1 MRREVRAVTREE
13 RNVLAFIT
21 AGILLGSIPL
31 PEPESGPSPGEIPEE
46 AAPVVETDLFP
57 IDLNTAGPELLEE
70 LPGIGAAKA
79 KAIVDLRA
87 ERGAFRTVEE
97 LEDVHGIG
105 DRTVDR
111 LRDLVSVSGP
121 PDSSRDR
128 ERHTLVQPPRNA
140 APGEPD
146 PLQGSARAG
155 QEAAEVLR
163 GHPGHE
169 PREAGADV
177 GG

>member
-1 MRREVRAVTREE
+1 VTREE
-13 RNVLAFIT
+13 RNVLAFIA
-21 AGILLGSIPL
+21 AGILLGSVPW
-31 PEPESGPSPGEIPEE
+31 PEPEPDPPESAPGE
-46 AAPVVETDLFP
+46 AAAVVEMDLFP

-79 KAIVDLRA
+79 KAIVDLRT
-87 ERGAFRTVEE
+87 ERGRFRSVEE

-105 DRTVDR
+105 ARTVER
-111 LRDLVSVSGP
+111 LRDLVSVSAP

-146 PLQGSARAG
+146 SLQGAAG
-155 QEAAEVLR
+155 AGPEAAEVFR
-163 GHPGHE
+163 GAAGRE
-169 PREAGADV
+169 PREAGVHV
-177 GG
+177 GR